1 MLMQI
6 VRVNMPELD
15 LNEPLVSLAVERLN
29 EIRQIENFRESP
41 ATSELIDWVR
51 ILHYWN
57 VDVAALSQEKAL
69 AELPYW
75 EVLFKNQQD
84 LQELSRQAPAKDAV

>member
-1 MLMQI
+1 LQLDERI
-6 VRVNMPELD
+6 VD
-15 LNEPLVSLAVERLN
+15 LAIDRIN
-29 EIRQIENFRESP
+29 EIRKIADFRKSP

-57 VDVAALSQEKAL
+57 VDFSALEKDKSL
-69 AELPYW
+69 TELPYW

-84 LQELSRQAPAKDAV
+84 LQQLSRNAIKENT